1 MALGDGGN
9 PEQQMQGLEAVS
21 GGNPVVD
28 GEGREQDEAVSG
40 GGLAGVPVEDLVVEV
55 AEEASVVSRGGDL
68 GAEQHR
74 RLGLTATRQAV
85 GDDVPEELPDRRNG
99 RDRIV
104 PGLLGSARVS
114 MARAASWSISGRQP
128 VAWAGNWQVVGP
140 KNGGRPALAGVSV
153 SARVPRGGRSCC
165 QFDDEGLAGRTR
177 GGTNRARP
185 GTRDGAI
192 RVCSGCV
199 GP

>member
-9 PEQQMQGLEAVS
+9 LEAVS

-128 VAWAGNWQVVGP
+128 VAWAGNWQASARRAAV
-140 KNGGRPALAGVSV
+140 GRPWRAFRSVRGCREAVGVVASSMMKGWQGV
-153 SARVPRGGRSCC
+153 LGAVRTVR
-165 QFDDEGLAGRTR
+165 GLALEMAPSECAAAVSGHDRRT
-177 GGTNRARP
+177 
-185 GTRDGAI
+185 D
-192 RVCSGCV
+192 
-199 GP
+199 